1 MLEILKSHILHG
13 SFIINLV
20 SHMLLLFTLLS
31 ALLIYYIGPK
41 TLTIY
46 NDTISNNINSGL
58 KPRIDKVKLYIDDF
72 IKDKVDL
79 SSKSSNGEPKSELNN
94 KITLFINMIKNYTDD
109 IYNKLL
115 NKYSEPY
122 KITDKNNS
130 ALFNN
135 LKIINVILWITFCVI
150 VAIYKSCHP
159 ELNIMEIVI
168 NNLFI
173 SICVGIIEFIFFSQ
187 VIMNYVPITTTYIS
201 TNIFDLFK
209 NKIKNL

>member
-1 MLEILKSHILHG
+1 MLEILKTHILHG
-13 SFIINLV
+13 NFIINLV

-31 ALLIYYIGPK
+31 GLFIYYIGPNV
-41 TLTIY
+41 LTIY

-58 KPRIDKVKLYIDDF
+58 KPKIDKVKLYIDDF
-72 IKDKVDL
+72 IKDKADS

-94 KITLFINMIKNYTDD
+94 KISLFIDITKNYSDD
-109 IYNKLL
+109 IYNQLL
-115 NKYSEPY
+115 NKYSKPY
-122 KITDKNNS
+122 RITDKNNS

-135 LKIINVILWITFCVI
+135 LKITNIILWITFCVI
-150 VAIYKSCHP
+150 IAVYKSCHP
-159 ELNIMEIVI
+159 EINIMEIFI

-173 SICVGIIEFIFFSQ
+173 FICVGIIEFLFFSQ